1 MSGQYEIQVKSGSRW
16 SLHSYK
22 NKESEAI
29 QEGRNL
35 LKQKIADQVQVT
47 FKDKGQEKVVFDED
61 QSSIKK
67 KAGIGHITTS
77 PVWKTVDDL
86 YTDESRAT
94 LCKLLRDY
102 FDQEVITP
110 TEMLHNHRAMQ
121 KFCDDSLCGGAL
133 DRLAAIQAVKAKEN
147 EQARRDKLYDLLQE
161 AQQKSQ
167 GAGFDDIAEGKLNDY
182 LANAGDLKD
191 KAPRFRVMMS
201 LCKITQRGT
210 SWEAKLSVL
219 FDLVG
224 DMKPEDLHENT
235 ASLLDDLIAEMFEM
249 PSVIQDM
256 LGQQPDR
263 FNAMKVL
270 TQMCIAK
277 YEAHKW
283 DTVGL
288 KRISELMRKLPMVK
302 CRASLADRVEQ
313 MLRNRSS
320 LTKGDMY
327 EEKHAFKEL
336 LPLFIAK
343 NGSILGGE
351 GMAEALTIC
360 GTRSFNRDRTLEQPS
375 ECINYI
381 VEALKAPILQ
391 LRFLLT
397 LSKSQFGKDCADIVS
412 EFIPT
417 FMDGPE
423 HVHDIVHY
431 RLPIKRKLKILSG
444 LQKQALEIKLPKDA
458 HLKLVDWLDEMLY
471 NFLDEERIIDKMDSP
486 EEPLFIRATNLLQFC
501 ASGMLIEGKTLN
513 WVRGRVQEHL
523 RQPNFVEKF
532 TEAADTQ
539 SKKDKM
545 ITQLHIM
552 LKKAGLQQ

>member
-1 MSGQYEIQVKSGSRW
+1 MSGQYEIQAKSGSRW

-22 NKESEAI
+22 NSESQAI

-35 LKQKIADQVQVT
+35 LKQKVADQVQVI
-47 FKDKGQEKVVFDED
+47 FKDKGEEKVVFDED

-67 KAGIGHITTS
+67 KAGIGHITSS
-77 PVWKTVDDL
+77 PVWNNVDDL
-86 YTDESRAT
+86 YTDEGRAT
-94 LCKLLRDY
+94 LSKLLNDY
-102 FDQEVITP
+102 FDQQVITP
-110 TEMLHNHRAMQ
+110 TEILHTPRAME
-121 KFCDDSLCGGAL
+121 KFCDDRLCGSAL
-133 DRLAAIQAVKAKEN
+133 DRLAALQAVTAKES
-147 EQARRDKLYDLLQE
+147 EKARRDKLYDFFQAVQTK
-161 AQQKSQ
+161 AQGS
-167 GAGFDDIAEGKLNDY
+167 GFDDIAEGKLNDY
-182 LANAGDLKD
+182 IANAGDLNDKD
-191 KAPRFRVMMS
+191 VRFRVMMS
-201 LCKITQRGT
+201 VCKVTLRGT
-210 SWEAKLSVL
+210 SWESKLSVL
-219 FDLVG
+219 FDLLGEV
-224 DMKPEDLHENT
+224 KPEDLHENT
-235 ASLLDDLIAEMFEM
+235 ALLLDDLIAEMFDM
-249 PSVIQDM
+249 SSVIQDM

-263 FNAMKVL
+263 YNAIKVL

-277 YEAHKW
+277 YEAPKW

-302 CRASLADRVEQ
+302 CRTNLADRIEQ

-351 GMAEALTIC
+351 GMAEALAMC
-360 GTRSFNRDRTLEQPS
+360 GTRSFNRDRTLENPS

-381 VEALKAPILQ
+381 VDTLQAPILQ

-397 LSKSQFGKDCADIVS
+397 LSKSQFGKDCASIVS
-412 EFIPT
+412 DFIPT
-417 FMDGPE
+417 FMNGPE

-431 RLPIKRKLKILSG
+431 KQPIKRKLKILSG
-444 LQKQALEIKLPKDA
+444 LQKQALEIKLPNKA
-458 HLKLVDWLDEMLY
+458 QLKLVEWLDEMLY

-501 ASGMLIEGKTLN
+501 ASGLLIEGKTLN
-513 WVRGRVQEHL
+513 WVRERVQDHL

-539 SKKDKM
+539 TKKDKM